1 MMMVTPDNE
10 TGVAPLSVPSSV
22 SIPLVVVG
30 AVEDVRGP
38 GSVVD
43 NAEVFVDNVEA
54 LLAV

>member
-1 MMMVTPDNE
+1 MMVTPDNE

-30 AVEDVRGP
+30 AVEDSRGP

-43 NAEVFVDNVEA
+43 IAEVFVDNVEA